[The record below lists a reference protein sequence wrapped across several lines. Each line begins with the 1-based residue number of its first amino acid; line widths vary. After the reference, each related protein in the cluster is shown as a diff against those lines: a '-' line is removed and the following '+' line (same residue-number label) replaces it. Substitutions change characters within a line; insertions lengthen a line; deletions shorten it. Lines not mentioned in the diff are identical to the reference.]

1 MGDQERPCVESGR
14 QEGGEGPRP
23 ERGGRHS
30 REARGHAPQE
40 GLEFGWRRPLR
51 SEVPTDTPEEGWAMQ
66 SVGPWA
72 GASFAAEGA
81 PCIQHA
87 DRGGGGRGHR
97 LLPARG
103 LVVEPHCGLGMGGTS
118 CAPGLAASGRTAKR
132 KGPELSPGAGAD
144 VAGEGICELPG
155 GGHTA
160 SSSLRSAAPPDWTAV
175 LGICRMLSDTAS
187 VVTRT
192 TGGVGRPQAPLAQP
206 AGGRGPRPRDR
217 LRLWADA
224 GPPHHG
230 PQPCPAATPALSP
243 RLSWASPQ
251 ALCHRRAQAVCRA
264 VSTRLS
270 NLL

>member
-1 MGDQERPCVESGR
+1 MGGGAPSGLR
-14 QEGGEGPRP
+14 CPQTPRR
-23 ERGGRHS
+23 RGGPCRVWG
-30 REARGHAPQE
+30 A
-40 GLEFGWRRPLR
+40 
-51 SEVPTDTPEEGWAMQ
+51 
-66 SVGPWA
+66 WA
-72 GASFAAEGA
+72 GASFATEGA

-144 VAGEGICELPG
+144 VAGEGVCELPG

-192 TGGVGRPQAPLAQP
+192 TGGGGRPQAPLAQP